1 MAMKRYRL
9 ALPYSDYLKPL
20 GCDWTNLW
28 EYQYRAHAKIIAGSL
43 ILRIQYILLIPLGQT
58 LQVPLYGTLGIC
70 PHTKTSSL
78 NVRALEDTRC
88 KVKHNHYFGQCTKS
102 FKLKQCYCCLTEYQV
117 DLQECGQRGSLIA
130 ITKWLDLGEGRNW
143 TDVKWK
149 SHLADREV
157 HQPGTAERETYLCKV
172 GCIRDSFEQNKLG
185 GFDPFL
191 SPENI
196 DKLCRLFERSG
207 VNSCCAT

>member
-9 ALPYSDYLKPL
+9 GLPYSDYLKPL
-20 GCDWTNLW
+20 SCDWTNLW
-28 EYQYRAHAKIIAGSL
+28 EYQCRAHAKIIAGSL

-58 LQVPLYGTLGIC
+58 LQVPLYGTLGIR

-102 FKLKQCYCCLTEYQV
+102 FKLKQCYYCLTEYQV

-149 SHLADREV
+149 SHLEDREV
-157 HQPGTAERETYLCKV
+157 HQPGTAERKTYLCEV

-196 DKLCRLFERSG
+196 DKLCRLFERRRSQ
-207 VNSCCAT
+207 